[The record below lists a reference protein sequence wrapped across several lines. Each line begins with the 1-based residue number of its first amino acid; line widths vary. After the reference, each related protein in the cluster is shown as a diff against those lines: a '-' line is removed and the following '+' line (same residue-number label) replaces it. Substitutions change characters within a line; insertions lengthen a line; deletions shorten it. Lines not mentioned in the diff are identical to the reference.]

1 MAKKSWIAREK
12 KRKETYEKYK
22 EKRREL
28 KEQGKWTELQK
39 LPRDASPVRQ
49 NTRCPICGR
58 VRGYIRQFGVCRI
71 CFRELA
77 LEGKIPGV
85 RKSSW

>member
-1 MAKKSWIAREK
+1 MAKTSWIAREE

-22 EKRREL
+22 EKRHEL

-58 VRGYIRQFGVCRI
+58 TRGYLRDFGVCRI

>member
-12 KRKETYEKYK
+12 KRRKTYEKYK

-28 KEQGKWTELQK
+28 KEQGKWVELQK

-49 NTRCPICGR
+49 NNRCPISGR
-58 VRGYIRQFGVCRI
+58 TRGYIREFGVSRI
-71 CFRELA
+71 VFRELA
-77 LEGKIPGV
+77 LKGHIPGV